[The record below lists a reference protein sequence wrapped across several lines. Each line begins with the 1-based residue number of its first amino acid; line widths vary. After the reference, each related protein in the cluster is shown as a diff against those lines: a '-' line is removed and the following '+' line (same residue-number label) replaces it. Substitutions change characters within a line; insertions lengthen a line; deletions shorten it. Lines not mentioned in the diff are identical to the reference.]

1 MSVEER
7 DHRKHPAVVVVGL
20 GQPELG
26 QDAVHVLLNG
36 SLRDPKA
43 PPDAGVGAPFGH
55 QREHVA
61 LATGELLEGI
71 LDIPRRNEL
80 LNQSGS
86 TTDPPRR
93 LVLPRRGTRRRR

>member
-20 GQPELG
+20 AQAELG

-36 SLRDPKA
+36 SLGDPEA
-43 PPDAGVGAPFGH
+43 PPDAGVGAPLGH

-71 LDIPRRNEL
+71 LDIARRNEF
-80 LNQSGS
+80 LNESRV
-86 TTDPPRR
+86 DDA
-93 LVLPRRGTRRRR
+93 TRRD